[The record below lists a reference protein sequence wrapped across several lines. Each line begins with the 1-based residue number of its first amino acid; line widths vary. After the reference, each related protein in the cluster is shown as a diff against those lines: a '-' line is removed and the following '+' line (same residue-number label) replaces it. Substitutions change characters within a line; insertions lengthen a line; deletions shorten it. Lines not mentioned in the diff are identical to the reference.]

1 MKRDEIDFS
10 YIAPRHEQVHIRLE
24 EWSNWVRVWYQPW
37 QQQRMFRGYRSHSW
51 QLERPIPK
59 AQINTIR
66 AHETEKAVSF
76 LPEKNRTVV
85 RWAYVYSHV
94 PVNAVRREVA
104 ATREGVAELL
114 AGGLDMLNN
123 RLRETLVDRGA

>member
-1 MKRDEIDFS
+1 M
-10 YIAPRHEQVHIRLE
+10 
-24 EWSNWVRVWYQPW
+24 
-37 QQQRMFRGYRSHSW
+37 M
-51 QLERPIPK
+51 
-59 AQINTIR
+59 
-66 AHETEKAVSF
+66 
-76 LPEKNRTVV
+76 PEKNRTVV